1 MMAQE
6 GGGEETEGY
15 ESRLEYLSFQGKDI
29 NTDKFNRLIGEIFKI
44 YISLKFKAIIRC
56 TKQSITFKPAE
67 ENSIHPVT
75 SKNKKK

>member
-29 NTDKFNRLIGEIFKI
+29 NTDKFNRLIGEIF
-44 YISLKFKAIIRC
+44 
-56 TKQSITFKPAE
+56 
-67 ENSIHPVT
+67 
-75 SKNKKK
+75 